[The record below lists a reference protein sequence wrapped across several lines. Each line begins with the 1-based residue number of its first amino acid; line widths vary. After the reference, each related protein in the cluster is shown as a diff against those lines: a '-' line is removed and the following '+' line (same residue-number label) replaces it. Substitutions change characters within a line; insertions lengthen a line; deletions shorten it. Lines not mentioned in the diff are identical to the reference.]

1 MADKVQK
8 VSFFKSIKLRAW
20 LGIFIITILPL
31 FLLGLYSFDALG
43 SLARDIL
50 IEGNIHAFKQV
61 KYEVDQYVTTF
72 DDLIKYLATDERF
85 RKPEQFE
92 SAVEAMRHIDQSY
105 ESVERIIWVDSNGN
119 LKAHSKREVDSY
131 KKISI
136 SEEMLAKSNKSFDFK
151 PEAILIK
158 AKVSDSPDAD
168 SIIATIS
175 FLHLRKSLE
184 GITFGTNF
192 RYFLVTEKGE
202 NILEQPNFPKDV
214 IAELMDEPCGAYDLL
229 PESEN
234 TSSQI
239 AISLPIL
246 HYGLK
251 IFVFQ
256 DSGEVYA
263 TAKSLGDKIKNFII
277 LLAVA
282 SFLLAIYISNSITG
296 PVAVVAEKAIEFSQK
311 TDEIKVDI
319 EREDELGYLAK
330 SFNSMSQS
338 IVRKITEINALYK
351 VTNYISTSPSSKKAL
366 DLCLEHIVEI
376 FKAKRGSIMLINNER
391 MALVV
396 ESFKLAK
403 TENDDSKPNDSNS
416 QENNSE
422 NITSSDDKSTSPV
435 RFELKIGEGIAGK
448 VVSTG
453 EPILCMDCL
462 TDDRF
467 KDYSDD
473 RSKSPKTLV
482 AVPLRIQNK
491 VIGVVNLSDRSNSK
505 PFTQSD
511 LDLLQAIADQMAMS
525 IDNARLH
532 DLSVINEQTD
542 LYLRKFLE
550 IRLDDEIKR
559 SRRFG
564 FPLTVVMFAIDG
576 YAELNSKNGAYACDA
591 ALYDIGKLLKQT
603 VRATDIPAEYDTNK
617 LCAVLAHT
625 SDEQAKMFADR
636 FIETAKNL
644 SIKRDEREFHI
655 TLSAGICQYTKEI
668 DNYSLLLEKS
678 DEALAESKKVGNK
691 ATIYQNNQVKEQ
703 NNE

>member
-1 MADKVQK
+1 M
-8 VSFFKSIKLRAW
+8 
-20 LGIFIITILPL
+20 
-31 FLLGLYSFDALG
+31 
-43 SLARDIL
+43 
-50 IEGNIHAFKQV
+50 
-61 KYEVDQYVTTF
+61 
-72 DDLIKYLATDERF
+72 
-85 RKPEQFE
+85 
-92 SAVEAMRHIDQSY
+92 
-105 ESVERIIWVDSNGN
+105 
-119 LKAHSKREVDSY
+119 
-131 KKISI
+131 
-136 SEEMLAKSNKSFDFK
+136 
-151 PEAILIK
+151 
-158 AKVSDSPDAD
+158 
-168 SIIATIS
+168 
-175 FLHLRKSLE
+175 
-184 GITFGTNF
+184 
-192 RYFLVTEKGE
+192 
-202 NILEQPNFPKDV
+202 
-214 IAELMDEPCGAYDLL
+214 
-229 PESEN
+229 
-234 TSSQI
+234 
-239 AISLPIL
+239 
-246 HYGLK
+246 
-251 IFVFQ
+251 
-256 DSGEVYA
+256 
-263 TAKSLGDKIKNFII
+263 
-277 LLAVA
+277 
-282 SFLLAIYISNSITG
+282 
-296 PVAVVAEKAIEFSQK
+296 
-311 TDEIKVDI
+311 
-319 EREDELGYLAK
+319 
-330 SFNSMSQS
+330 
-338 IVRKITEINALYK
+338 YK

-403 TENDDSKPNDSNS
+403 SDNDDSNSTSEKSQDNNSSNS
-416 QENNSE
+416 KDFGEKDS
-422 NITSSDDKSTSPV
+422 SPV

-453 EPILCMDCL
+453 EAILCMDCL

-505 PFTQSD
+505 PFTNSD

-564 FPLTVVMFAIDG
+564 FPLTVVMFSIDG
-576 YAELNSKNGAYACDA
+576 YAELNTKHGAYACDA
-591 ALYDIGKLLKQT
+591 ALYDVGKLLKQT

-636 FIETAKNL
+636 FIETAKNQP
-644 SIKRDEREFHI
+644 IIRDKKEFHI

-668 DNYSLLLEKS
+668 DNYQLLLEKS
-678 DEALAESKKVGNK
+678 DEALLESKKVGSI
-691 ATIYQNNQVKEQ
+691 ATIFAKDQVKEQ
-703 NNE
+703 KNE